1 MARKVYIGV
10 GGKARNV
17 SKIYVAVKDLSNLV
31 GNAEMEGHGWST
43 GNGVSFSTDVAYQ
56 GTQSLK
62 MVGSAG
68 SAETTSQNLSTSQ
81 LINNHIYYACVMG
94 YQSTKTDG
102 AYVGFYWPIA
112 EPSFN
117 DRIPV
122 GPAGQWNRYSAIN
135 NRSSFTTG
143 SYPFRLDWNNE
154 GRAGTIYY
162 DGAMLI
168 DLTAAFGA
176 GKEPTKE
183 WCDNHIFFSA
193 SGNACVFD
201 STTTSTVRRVK
212 KGYIGIGGKA
222 RPFWS
227 QNTLEYWGTAEPLSE
242 ARAVMGSGSIGGYA
256 LFAGGRT
263 NISDLSTAFSTIDC
277 YSTNMSKQ
285 SITSLRLARS
295 EMASA
300 KASSN
305 YLLFSGGAKADTTTS
320 NQTDA
325 YNTSLTR
332 RSATSLGT
340 YIYRAQGAS
349 VGNYAL
355 IAGGAGGSGTTVMR
369 SSVYTYSASLSRS
382 SATSLSASKICH
394 TGCNFYNNAVFAGGY
409 TLTDFSDPTNTIDS
423 YNVNLT
429 KTVRPSLSSARGYL
443 ASGSVGRYLLVAGG
457 SSNGA
462 ASGVSNIV
470 DCYNTSF
477 TRTLAPALSIKRY
490 RLSCAYD
497 ENTVGIALFAGGYG
511 SGSYTGTVDVYNIN
525 LTHSIAHSLSSRRYF
540 ISSATLVSDYPIFL
554 FAGGTYN
561 SSPRDVV
568 DVYKYYGDYSSDS
581 GGDSGSEGEGGDG
594 GGSDEMEPVG

>member
-1 MARKVYIGV
+1 MARKVYLGI
-10 GGKARNV
+10 GGKSRAV
-17 SKIYVAVKDLSNLV
+17 KKMYVAPKPLNNLISDGMMEP
-31 GNAEMEGHGWST
+31 GNWS
-43 GNGVSFSTDVAYQ
+43 G
-56 GTQSLK
+56 GTQDTAH
-62 MVGSAG
+62 VAFGSYSMRMNGQSG
-68 SAETTSQNLSTSQ
+68 SPEALLTSTQSIALSSS
-81 LINNHIYYACVMG
+81 HIYYAAVHA
-94 YQSTKTDG
+94 YQTTLQGSVDI
-102 AYVGFYWPIA
+102 YWPIA
-112 EPSFN
+112 EPAFMVGKALPTAN
-117 DRIPV
+117 QWCRIS
-122 GPAGQWNRYSAIN
+122 GRNG
-135 NRSSFTTG
+135 RSSFSG
-143 SYPFRLDWNNE
+143 SHPIRFDYNNSN
-154 GRAGTIYY
+154 AVGTMWF
-162 DGAMLI
+162 DGPMLI
-168 DLTAAFGA
+168 DLTAEFGA
-176 GKEPTKE
+176 GKEPDQD
-183 WCDNHIFFSA
+183 WCDKNIVLGAGGDAFVKPNA
-193 SGNACVFD
+193 SIPAQ
-201 STTTSTVRRVK
+201 STARKIK
-212 KGYIGIGGKA
+212 KGYVGIGDVA

-263 NISDLSTAFSTIDC
+263 NISDISTAFSTIDC

-568 DVYKYYGDYSSDS
+568 DVYKYYGDYVPDS
-581 GGDSGSEGEGGDG
+581 GGDSGSEGGGGD